1 MIRGLKW
8 ELAGGS
14 NQCVDFL
21 FHNKNLMLLSFLYDL
36 TLNVLG
42 EFQLIDWTEQV
53 HLTQVI
59 KYINKNAS
67 D

>member
-21 FHNKNLMLLSFLYDL
+21 FHNKNLMLLSILYDL

-42 EFQLIDWTEQV
+42 EF
-53 HLTQVI
+53 
-59 KYINKNAS
+59 
-67 D
+67 